1 MVRPVASMEDLTM
14 HRKSALSDTHEMYL
28 KTVLQVRGSH
38 DVARVRDVA
47 DELGVTSGT
56 VSSVVKKLDAMK
68 LLEHDR
74 YGFVALTPK
83 GLDVANCV
91 VRRFETLRDL
101 LTEVLGVDAATADA
115 DACAMEHVISPATI
129 GRMRALLDRV
139 RSGQLD
145 VRLKS
150 SRAAE
155 NPCARC
161 EARGSCQAS
170 VA

>member
-1 MVRPVASMEDLTM
+1 M

-38 DVARVRDVA
+38 DIARVRDVA
-47 DELGVTSGT
+47 DELGVTPGT
-56 VSSVVKKLDAMK
+56 VSSIVKKLDAMK

-91 VRRFETLRDL
+91 QRRFETLRDL
-101 LTEVLGVDAATADA
+101 LTEVLGVDAATAEA
-115 DACAMEHVISPATI
+115 DACAMEHVISPATL
-129 GRMRALLDRV
+129 GRMRLLLERV
-139 RSGQLD
+139 RSGALE
-145 VRLKS
+145 VRLKPARS
-150 SRAAE
+150 TAKG
-155 NPCARC
+155 PCSRC
-161 EARGSCQAS
+161 EAQGSCQAS